1 MSRLLFGEYV
11 IINFVRFSLSA
22 EEKLAIKEFFEEKGL
37 PVDQAVAF
45 SDVTLAENYSD
56 IRSRSELTDFRTR
69 LTPSIELAIPIVSAN
84 MESVTGVELAV
95 ALEREGG
102 LAFPPQS
109 LPLKERLELIEK
121 IGRAESAFIE
131 KPLTI
136 KPQKTLREAKKVM
149 ERFGV
154 GSLIVVNK
162 SNRPVGILSTR
173 DWLYEDNEK
182 KLVRE
187 LMTKKLI
194 TAPFDIP
201 FERAAEILKN
211 KKIEKLPL
219 VDKDGKLAGL
229 ITANGLFYQ
238 HHYPRATRDNKGR
251 FIRAGT
257 IGVGRKFE
265 KKYLTEIEAQ
275 LRKGI
280 SILLVD
286 TARAFS
292 VNVGEAIRIIK
303 KEFPRLPLVV
313 GNISTAEGAKFL
325 LENGADVIK
334 VGQGP
339 GFACRTR
346 AVGVGVPQLTAIA
359 ECSVIARKYNKTV
372 IADGGIK
379 SPGDLAKALI
389 VGADAAMLGYLLVRT
404 KESASPLFFD
414 DSGRPVK
421 NYSGS
426 ASFQAQFGRLK
437 RGNLDR
443 IRRPEGVTEVVP
455 VVGTVKEVIDDLI
468 YGLSSTMAYLGAR
481 SIKELRL
488 RGKFVW
494 QTLGGHI
501 EGVKKI

>member
-1 MSRLLFGEYV
+1 M
-11 IINFVRFSLSA
+11 RFSLSA
-22 EEKLAIKEFFEEKGL
+22 EEKLAIKKFFEEKGL
-37 PVDQAVAF
+37 PLDRAIAF
-45 SDVTLAENYSD
+45 SDVTLPENYSD
-56 IRSRSELTDFRTR
+56 IRSRSEISDFKTKLTSD
-69 LTPSIELAIPIVSAN
+69 IELAIPVVSAN

-109 LPLKERLELIEK
+109 LPLQERLDLIER

-131 KPLTI
+131 KPLTV
-136 KPQKTLREAKKVM
+136 KPQKTLKEAKKIM
-149 ERFGV
+149 ERFGIS
-154 GSLIVVNK
+154 SLIVVNK
-162 SNRPVGILSTR
+162 NNRPIGILSTR
-173 DWLYEDNEK
+173 DWLYEKNEK
-182 KLVRE
+182 KLVRD

-194 TAPFDIP
+194 TAPLGIS
-201 FERAAEILKN
+201 FEKAAAILKS

-219 VDKDGKLAGL
+219 VDENGKLAGL
-229 ITANGLFYQ
+229 ITTNGLFYQ
-238 HHYPRATRDNKGR
+238 HRYPKATRDNKGR
-251 FIRAGT
+251 FIRAGA

-265 KKYLTEIEAQ
+265 KKYLVEIEAQ
-275 LRKGI
+275 LKRGI

-292 VNVGEAIRIIK
+292 INVGEAIKIIK
-303 KEFPRLPLVV
+303 KEFPTLPIVV
-313 GNISTAEGAKFL
+313 GNVSTAEGAKFL
-325 LENGADVIK
+325 LENGADVLK

-346 AVGVGVPQLTAIA
+346 AVGVGIPQLTAIA
-359 ECSVIARKYNKTV
+359 SCSVIAKKYGKTL

-379 SPGDLAKALI
+379 SPGDLAKSLI
-389 VGADAAMLGYLLVRT
+389 AGADAVMLGYLLVRT

-426 ASFQAQFGRLK
+426 ASFHAQFGRLK
-437 RGNLDR
+437 RGSLDR

-455 VVGTVKEVIDDLI
+455 VVGTVKDVLDDLI

-481 SIKELRL
+481 NLEELRL
-488 RGKFVW
+488 RGRFVC

-501 EGVKKI
+501 EGIKKI

>member
-1 MSRLLFGEYV
+1 MH
-11 IINFVRFSLSA
+11 FSLSA
-22 EEKLAIKEFFEEKGL
+22 EEKKAIKNFFEEKGL
-37 PVDQAVAF
+37 PFDRAVSFA
-45 SDVTLAENYSD
+45 DVTLPENYSD
-56 IRSRSELTDFRTR
+56 IRSRLEILDFKTK
-69 LTPSIELAIPIVSAN
+69 LTPNLELAIPVVSAN

-109 LPLKERLELIEK
+109 LPLKERLDLIERV
-121 IGRAESAFIE
+121 GRAESAFIE
-131 KPLTI
+131 KPLAVR
-136 KPQKTLREAKKVM
+136 PQKTLKEARKIM
-149 ERFGV
+149 ERFGIS
-154 GSLIVVNK
+154 SLIVVNK
-162 SNRPVGILSTR
+162 NNRPIGILSTR
-173 DWLYEDNEK
+173 DWLYENDEK

-194 TAPFDIP
+194 IAPLNVS
-201 FERAAEILKN
+201 FERAAKILKN
-211 KKIEKLPL
+211 RKIEKLPL
-219 VDKDGKLAGL
+219 VDKKGKLAGL

-238 HHYPRATRDNKGR
+238 HHYPRATRDKKGR

-265 KKYLTEIEAQ
+265 KKYLIEIEAQ
-275 LRKGI
+275 LKKGI

-292 VNVGEAIRIIK
+292 INVGEAVKIIK
-303 KEFPRLPLVV
+303 KEFPELPLVV
-313 GNISTAEGAKFL
+313 GNVSTAEGAKFL
-325 LENGADVIK
+325 LENGADVVK

-346 AVGVGVPQLTAIA
+346 AVGVGIPQLTAIA
-359 ECSVIARKYNKTV
+359 QCSVVARKYNKTI

-389 VGADAAMLGYLLVRT
+389 AGADVVMLGYLLVRT

-414 DSGRPVK
+414 DYGRPVK
-421 NYSGS
+421 SYSGS
-426 ASFQAQFGRLK
+426 ASFHAQFGRLK
-437 RGNLDR
+437 RGSLDR
-443 IRRPEGVTEVVP
+443 IRRPEGITEVVP
-455 VVGTVKEVIDDLI
+455 VVGTVKDVIDDLI

-481 SIKELRL
+481 NIKELRL
-488 RGKFVW
+488 KGRFVH

-501 EGVKKI
+501 EGIKRF